1 VYFGARAALA
11 PKARREVVLPNVLT
25 VVATVKEQH
34 RNVLDYLTETSDAAN
49 WGEQAP
55 SLLPAML

>member
-1 VYFGARAALA
+1 
-11 PKARREVVLPNVLT
+11 LPNVLT